1 MALFLGEDGDGEL
14 DEDGE
19 DVGEEEYEE
28 TEPKIVENEGEGE
41 AEEPIAG
48 ADEFFSGENV

>member
-1 MALFLGEDGDGEL
+1 MALFLGEAGDGEL